1 MKSTYILSKVVPA
14 TKFYNRTHF
23 SYYLYLSYTAMH
35 LEVIAPVGFYTCTL
49 NHRITLRHT
58 GGATTWRARKDT
70 SREQTGLVRY
80 PWKMHR

>member
-35 LEVIAPVGFYTCTL
+35 LEVIAPAV
-49 NHRITLRHT
+49 LRHGELGKT
-58 GGATTWRARKDT
+58 QVVNKQD
-70 SREQTGLVRY
+70 
-80 PWKMHR
+80 